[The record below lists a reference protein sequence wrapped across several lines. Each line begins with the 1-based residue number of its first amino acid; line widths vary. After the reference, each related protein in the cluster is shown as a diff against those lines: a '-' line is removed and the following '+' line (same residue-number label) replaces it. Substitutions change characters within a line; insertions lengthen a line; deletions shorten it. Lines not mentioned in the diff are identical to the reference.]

1 MNNLDN
7 IDNEKV
13 DEMKALL
20 KEKAKERARQS
31 AKEYYAKNKEAIK
44 AKLCKPVQCP
54 LCHRVMI
61 ANNLKK
67 HKQKTICLK
76 IQALIK

>member
-7 IDNEKV
+7 IDNDKV
-13 DEMKALL
+13 NETKALL

-31 AKEYYAKNKEAIK
+31 AREYYAKNKEAIK
-44 AKLCKPVQCP
+44 AKLCKRVQCN
-54 LCHRVMI
+54 LCGRVLI
-61 ANNLKK
+61 ANNLKQ
-67 HKQKTICLK
+67 HQQKNICLK

>member
-7 IDNEKV
+7 IDNDKV
-13 DEMKALL
+13 IEMKEIL
-20 KEKAKERARQS
+20 KQIAREKARLN
-31 AKEYYAKNKEAIK
+31 AKLYYEKNKEIIK

-54 LCHRVMI
+54 LCNRVMI

-67 HKQKTICLK
+67 HKQKNICLK